1 MSLANTSS
9 TVHTEG
15 TIGSIQPQTPDDAV
29 RFLESLKSRVDDL
42 LRVPDSASTGQA
54 QKIRVTL
61 NSMDT
66 MKPEKGGAAHVLWV
80 GPKDG
85 NSKDIT
91 DEETN
96 RLRRVCGEST
106 IRSNERA
113 GSSHSIAPSDF
124 IHTSFKEAGF
134 LVEDNRPLKVRS
146 LMQFM
151 FFNLHLVLECSK
163 FYLFLFRKNLTSLL
177 TSSTVQSSIL
187 CTGNRGP
194 GTAKGSHSHIQT
206 F

>member
-1 MSLANTSS
+1 MERFGQSLLNETDPPISGLDKSVLIPPRRLHLTLGVMSLANTSS

-15 TIGSIQPQTPDDAV
+15 TIDSIQPRTPDDAV

-42 LRVPDSASTGQA
+42 IRVPVSASTDRA

-66 MKPEKGGAAHVLWV
+66 MKLEDGGAAHVLWI

-96 RLRRVCGEST
+96 RLRRVCGESP

-113 GSSHSIAPSDF
+113 GSGHSIVPSDF

-134 LVEDNRPLKVRS
+134 LVEENRPLKVCS
-146 LMQFM
+146 LPQFA

-163 FYLFLFRKNLTSLL
+163 FYLFLF
-177 TSSTVQSSIL
+177 
-187 CTGNRGP
+187 
-194 GTAKGSHSHIQT
+194 
-206 F
+206 